1 MFAKSAN
8 KISGFVL
15 LIECRFAGRGG
26 KKKSK
31 KALPFF
37 FFLIALPFGGVW
49 IVVESGEIPVIVP
62 FPIKR
67 DNSVNGTVLE
77 HHPVWRRCWCELVPC
92 AAGAP
97 RGCRAGAA
105 LQWSLRP
112 ARALRG
118 HPGARQHAREPAA
131 GRRAPQPAL
140 DGKRPRAR
148 ARAGGPADGCAGRG
162 TRPAAS
168 PRLPRRVPVC
178 PRPLHA
184 PAPSLRG
191 IRCHFAVTL
200 RLMSLDW

>member
-1 MFAKSAN
+1 MP
-8 KISGFVL
+8 V
-15 LIECRFAGRGG
+15 CG
-26 KKKSK
+26 KREKKRVRK
-31 KALPFF
+31 PCLFF
-37 FFLIALPFGGVW
+37 FNTPPFRGGVW

-77 HHPVWRRCWCELVPC
+77 HHPVWRRWWCELVPC

-131 GRRAPQPAL
+131 GRRDPQPAL
-140 DGKRPRAR
+140 DGKRSRAR
-148 ARAGGPADGCAGRG
+148 ARTSGPADGCAGLG

-191 IRCHFAVTL
+191 VRCHFTVTL